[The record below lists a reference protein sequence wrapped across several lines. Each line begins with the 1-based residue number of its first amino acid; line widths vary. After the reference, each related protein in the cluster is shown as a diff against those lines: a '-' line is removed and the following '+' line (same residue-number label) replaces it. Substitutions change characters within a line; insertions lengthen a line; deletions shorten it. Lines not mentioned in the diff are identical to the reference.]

1 MAVLTGGTGGSGGGA
16 TTLSGLTDVSVAGAA
31 QGDVF
36 YYNGSAWVKLTAGT
50 SGQFLKTQG
59 AGANPTWDTVAGG
72 GASALDYLSDVT
84 ASSPSQGDILYYNG
98 SGWVKLAKGADGQ
111 FLKSTTGN
119 PAWDSIG
126 GGGDLLASNNLSD
139 VNSAATARQNLDL
152 EIGVDVQ
159 AYSAV
164 LAATTASFT
173 TADETKLDGIEALA
187 DVTDYDKVISSLSV
201 DPSSLSN
208 GNIIDVKR
216 ITSQNT
222 SACSVGELCYIS
234 GSETWSPLDA
244 TSSEGAIGICV
255 ISNASTGVVALLSL
269 STLYKNTSY
278 SFTAGDLLYSSS
290 TAGDITATSP
300 TTTGDEVVPIG
311 FALTTDTVVISNNIN
326 TVTYTS

>member
-72 GASALDYLSDVT
+72 GASALDDLSDVT

-187 DVTDYDKVISSLSV
+187 DVTDATNILAAGGVTTDATQTLTNKNYINTLNNRSGASYTAVSSDAGKVITM
-201 DPSSLSN
+201 SN
-208 GNIIDVKR
+208 G
-216 ITSQNT
+216 SGNT
-222 SACSVGELCYIS
+222 FTIPANSSVAYAIGTTLTIVQLGAGQTTIAINTDTLNSNNGNKIS
-234 GSETWSPLDA
+234 GRYGTA
-244 TSSEGAIGICV
+244 TALKV
-255 ISNASTGVVALLSL
+255 TSTSWVLM
-269 STLYKNTSY
+269 
-278 SFTAGDLLYSSS
+278 GDL
-290 TAGDITATSP
+290 
-300 TTTGDEVVPIG
+300 TT
-311 FALTTDTVVISNNIN
+311 
-326 TVTYTS
+326 